1 MLFEIKNCIIRDV
14 LDITS
19 GTSRSGSAWTK
30 ATVVLEHGDGDY
42 TDTYP
47 MAVFGDEKVQKVRE
61 LKGRTVDVKFDMRGR
76 EYNGRW
82 YNDVRLQF
90 FNPVDTAQ
98 AAPNTQDTQLQTPP
112 DDNDDLPF

>member
-1 MLFEIKNCIIRDV
+1 MLFEIKNCIIKDV

-19 GTSRSGSAWTK
+19 GTSRAGVVWTK
-30 ATVVLEHGDGDY
+30 ATVVLEHRDGDY

-47 MAVFGDEKVQKVRE
+47 MAVFGDEKVQKVRD
-61 LKGRTVDVKFDMRGR
+61 LNGRTVDVKFDMRGR

-90 FNPVDTAQ
+90 VNAVDAPPVKREET
-98 AAPNTQDTQLQTPP
+98 PVQTKQ